1 MSVALYVDRRMTE
14 HRPPAGHP
22 EKPERLETVL
32 RHLKRT
38 GLLDACPAGTVRE
51 ATDEELRR
59 AHSAAYLAS
68 LADVDARGGG
78 CIEADTWMSPGSLT
92 AARLAA
98 GAAIE
103 AVADVISGKHPR
115 AMALVRPP
123 GHHAIPSGAMG
134 FCLFSN
140 VAVAAREAVARH
152 AVNRVLIVDFD
163 VHHGNGTQD
172 VFYESAEVAFLSV
185 HRFPFYP
192 GTGRKDETGSGPGLG
207 LTTNIPLPFGT
218 PPADL
223 RAAFRAGL
231 QALADRHRPEL
242 VIISAGFDAMAEDP
256 VGGLGLDFGD
266 FDALTRDVVEIAQT
280 HARGRIVSVLEGGYN
295 PSLLA
300 GCVETHLKALGAGPA
315 NPGGK

>member
-14 HRPPAGHP
+14 HKPPAGHP
-22 EKPERLETVL
+22 EKPERLETIL

-51 ATDEELRR
+51 ATDDELRR
-59 AHSAAYLAS
+59 VHSAGYLAS
-68 LADVDARGGG
+68 LVDVDARGGG
-78 CIEADTWMSPGSLT
+78 CIEADTWMSRGSLT

-103 AVADVISGKHPR
+103 AVGDVLSGKHPR

-140 VAVAAREAVARH
+140 VAVAAREAIARH

-192 GTGRKDETGSGPGLG
+192 GTGRKDETGTGPGLG

-218 PPADL
+218 APADL

-231 QALADRHRPEL
+231 HALADRHRPEL

-256 VGGLGLDFGD
+256 VGGLGLDFAD
-266 FDALTRDVVEIAQT
+266 FDILTRDVVDVAET
-280 HARGRIVSVLEGGYN
+280 HAKGRIVSVLEGGYN

-315 NPGGK
+315 